1 MRIECHTDIVAL
13 VDPHRY
19 TDAATYRAEL
29 AAIVDS
35 SDDGIISKTLEGII
49 TSWNH
54 AAERLFG
61 WTSSEAVGRHI
72 TLIIPP
78 DRLSEEDDVIA
89 RIRRGERVDHFETV
103 RLRKNGSSVEVSIT
117 VSPVR
122 NSEGVIV
129 GASKIARDISDRRR
143 TDEEREE
150 LLARAQAA
158 RAEAEAANR
167 SKDDFLATLSHELRT
182 PLNAI
187 LGWAQVLGNARNDP
201 DTVDRALETITRN
214 AKQQAR
220 LIEDL
225 LDLSSILRGKVRLD
239 RRPLDLVSV
248 VTEALATV
256 RPAADAKE
264 VEIRARFDPSV
275 RAVSGDP
282 ERLQQIFW
290 NLLSNAV
297 KFTPQRGRVELA
309 LEGVDSRVV
318 VRISDT
324 GIGIRPDLLPL
335 IFERFRQA
343 DSSITR
349 AHGGLGLGLAI
360 VKQLVD
366 LHGGTVEAASPGE
379 GHGATFTVTLPMVPA
394 GPLQAESAPP
404 TLPDAGRCDGLQVL
418 LVDDDADGRRLVE
431 LFLEKCGARITAVD
445 SAAEGLAA
453 LKKAKPDILISDLAM
468 PGMDGYEFIRRVRAM
483 PGMARMPAVALTAHA
498 RAEVRIKA
506 FQAGYDT
513 YVAKPVDLVELIAVV
528 TRLARPGS
536 PPELQPWMTRRDPA

>member
-1 MRIECHTDIVAL
+1 MAL
-13 VDPHRY
+13 SGRHRD
-19 TDAATYRAEL
+19 TDAATYRAQL

-35 SDDGIISKTLEGII
+35 SDDGIISKTLDGTI
-49 TSWNH
+49 TSWNR

-61 WTSSEAVGRHI
+61 WTASEAVGRHI
-72 TLIIPP
+72 TLIIPTE
-78 DRLSEEDDVIA
+78 RLSEEDDVIS

-103 RLRKNGSSVEVSIT
+103 RLRKDGSTVEVSIT

-122 NSEGVIV
+122 DSEGVII

-143 TDEEREE
+143 TEEEREE

-158 RAEAEAANR
+158 RSEAEAANR
-167 SKDDFLATLSHELRT
+167 AKDDFLATLSHELRT

-187 LGWAQVLGNARNDP
+187 LGWAQVLGNARSDP

-239 RRPLDLVSV
+239 RRPVDLVSV
-248 VTEALATV
+248 VTEALATI
-256 RPAADAKE
+256 RTAAEAKE
-264 VEIRARFDPSV
+264 VDIRTRFDPSV
-275 RAVSGDP
+275 GAVSGDP
-282 ERLQQIFW
+282 ERLQQVFW

-297 KFTPQRGRVELA
+297 KFTPQRGIVDLGVETA
-309 LEGVDSRVV
+309 ASRVV

-324 GIGIRPDLLPL
+324 GIGIRPDLLPV

-349 AHGGLGLGLAI
+349 THGGLGLGLAI

-366 LHGGTVEAASPGE
+366 LHGGTVEAASRGE
-379 GHGATFTVTLPMVPA
+379 GHGATFTVTLPMAPA
-394 GPLQAESAPP
+394 SPPRAHAPMA
-404 TLPDAGRCDGLQVL
+404 TLRDAGRCDGVHAL
-418 LVDDDADGRRLVE
+418 LVDDDADGRKLVE
-431 LFLEKCGARITAVD
+431 LFLEQSGASVTAVD

-453 LKKAKPDILISDLAM
+453 LRQGRPDILISDLAM
-468 PGMDGYEFIRRVRAM
+468 PEMDGYEFIRRVRDM
-483 PGMARMPAVALTAHA
+483 PGMGRVPAVALTAHA
-498 RAEVRIKA
+498 SADVRIRS

-528 TRLARPGS
+528 TRLARPGRT
-536 PPELQPWMTRRDPA
+536 PELQSSTRRNSA